1 MNEQEAGMARKQM
14 ENAQEIYMFIKHSS
28 SQIPV
33 AHNTNASK
41 HFLLLSTI
49 SIMLSWPPATSRNE
63 HREI

>member
-33 AHNTNASK
+33 AHERK

-49 SIMLSWPPATSRNE
+49 SIMLSWSPATSRNE